1 MCSMGSESSTWPK
14 SWERVASGR
23 VLPLRVTRALSSM
36 AERIRGWGGLMLAC
50 AEQNTRPDDNVTRAP
65 KLRLFLDIWTS
76 LGEYLRLGNTSRTTR
91 APCGREINGSMFRA
105 FLKSYH
111 DRRGLAR
118 LPSSTGRPD
127 LVLNTFGSF
136 QQIRCTATTRQD
148 ILEPHDLSI

>member
-50 AEQNTRPDDNVTRAP
+50 AEQNTRPDDNMTRAP

-76 LGEYLRLGNTSRTTR
+76 LGEYLRLGNTSRPRQVR
-91 APCGREINGSMFRA
+91 AGNQRRLGVPS
-105 FLKSYH
+105 FLKVVPRP
-111 DRRGLAR
+111 RR
-118 LPSSTGRPD
+118 SQIGRA
-127 LVLNTFGSF
+127 SC
-136 QQIRCTATTRQD
+136 RER
-148 ILEPHDLSI
+148 E